1 MLSFIMEYEF
11 RRNSLDGTLFAEFSM
26 EHAIL
31 GRFFAERLGN
41 DIEQCNNIIKQIEI
55 IRANKQ
61 NDWLMHSRDLALLID
76 SEQVRVFAI
85 AIDFDE
91 DFELEESMSMYDS
104 ESEAYCGLEDFET
117 ALKSWME
124 FILKR

>member
-1 MLSFIMEYEF
+1 MEYEF

-31 GRFFAERLGN
+31 GRFFAERLGSN
-41 DIEQCNNIIKQIEI
+41 IEQCHHIMKQIEV

-61 NDWLMHSRDLALLID
+61 NDWMMQSHDLALAID

-91 DFELEESMSMYDS
+91 DFDLEDSMNMYDA
-104 ESEAYCGLEDFET
+104 ESEAFCGLEDFET

-124 FILKR
+124 FITKR